1 MLVSRPKNKRE
12 NTSDFFFAFIASHI
26 EDHRKYQ
33 IEDQEQLI
41 MYSNQDPVLASSSG
55 MLKHNSRTG
64 SPLASPGVV
73 SEIVLPPGAI
83 ALDRAMIS
91 K

>member
-1 MLVSRPKNKRE
+1 
-12 NTSDFFFAFIASHI
+12 
-26 EDHRKYQ
+26 
-33 IEDQEQLI
+33 